1 MPHKHVTTPAQLGDV
16 EGHALTITVVRQ
28 SKMDLLR
35 KIEKLVECRES
46 DQLRELPMVELERL
60 GQLFPLD
67 GAKVMKF
74 GLQHDNS
81 ARHVLSKAS
90 AFCQYA
96 SDRSFCARYFSSSFS
111 EYFPYA
117 YTISMAIA

>member
-1 MPHKHVTTPAQLGDV
+1 MGDV
-16 EGHALTITVVRQ
+16 EGRALTITVVTE
-28 SKMDLLR
+28 KLDLLR

-46 DQLRELPMVELERL
+46 GQPRELSMVEVERL

-74 GLQHDNS
+74 GLQNDSS

-90 AFCQYA
+90 AFC
-96 SDRSFCARYFSSSFS
+96 
-111 EYFPYA
+111 
-117 YTISMAIA
+117 